1 MRDVVRAYRLLTRH
15 GEPGEAYNV
24 CSGRGV
30 SVRAIAFGLL
40 SMAQR
45 ELRLDVDPDLV
56 RPVDVPVLIGD
67 GSKIRYATG
76 WAPEIDLTR
85 TLWEVLHEA
94 RAQAPPPSS
103 HRAAAPGPG
112 PAPRGSP

>member
-1 MRDVVRAYRLLTRH
+1 MTYATSYVRTDCLALH
-15 GEPGEAYNV
+15 GDPGEAYNV

-45 ELRLDVDPDLV
+45 ELRLAVDPTLV

-67 GSKIRYATG
+67 AAKIRYATG
-76 WAPEIDLTR
+76 WASEIDLTR

-94 RAQAPPPSS
+94 RDHA
-103 HRAAAPGPG
+103 
-112 PAPRGSP
+112 